1 MLSDKILQMLEFNNQ
16 TLLQPFSSLTLM
28 HVLLLLIFLI
38 LLYKSFITSPTTKNS
53 PPSPPNLP
61 IIGNLH
67 QLGSYPYRSLEAL
80 AKRFGPDFML
90 LRFGSVPVLVVS
102 RPKLIVF
109 KKLLYDHRDVSAA
122 PYGDYWRQMKS
133 VFVLHLLSNKR
144 VQSFRG
150 VGEEETKLMLRKIE
164 QQSTSSSPDHSIAPN
179 LSEMLSTL
187 TNDVSCRVALG
198 RKYCVGEDGKMFQ
211 ELLKEFMELMGR
223 VNIGDYIPWLAWWSS
238 VNGLNAK
245 LEKGGRSGQG

>member
-1 MLSDKILQMLEFNNQ
+1 
-16 TLLQPFSSLTLM
+16 
-28 HVLLLLIFLI
+28 
-38 LLYKSFITSPTTKNS
+38 
-53 PPSPPNLP
+53 
-61 IIGNLH
+61 
-67 QLGSYPYRSLEAL
+67 
-80 AKRFGPDFML
+80 ML
-90 LRFGSVPVLVVS
+90 LRFGSVPVLVVSSAETAGEVLKTNGLVFSS

-144 VQSFRG
+144 VLSFRG

-211 ELLKEFMELMGR
+211 ELLKEFMELMGC

-245 LEKGGRSGQG
+245 LEKGGRSGQGVAQSFTLFFSVTCVTCDMN